1 MLLLVINLSS
11 LYHKIV
17 GIGEPVAL
25 HVSLAVEYSFADV
38 FLGNSTIIGGY
49 SSFTAEIVYIICLVK
64 ISQTYLHYNL
74 VQ

>member
-25 HVSLAVEYSFADV
+25 HVSLAVE
-38 FLGNSTIIGGY
+38 
-49 SSFTAEIVYIICLVK
+49 
-64 ISQTYLHYNL
+64 
-74 VQ
+74 